1 MSKLINFEHKTDIQ
15 IRMSYL
21 NLKDRYRTVKFP
33 IVHHTGTGLRGVF
46 IVSNQK

>member
-1 MSKLINFEHKTDIQ
+1 MSKLINFEHKTDTQ

-33 IVHHTGTGLRGVF
+33 IVHQTGTGLRGTF